1 MVDAVERLRGAFPF
15 PLRDVDTDNG
25 SGFLNEVSIG
35 SCKEHGVELTRS
47 GAHRCP
53 AKATTAASAGH
64 LTHPALPCTNES
76 PGRRKGHPGL
86 G

>member
-1 MVDAVERLRGAFPF
+1 MVDAVDRLRSAFPF

-47 GAHRCP
+47 GHIDALPRRQRLP
-53 AKATTAASAGH
+53 RQGID
-64 LTHPALPCTNES
+64 HPALPCTNES

>member
-47 GAHRCP
+47 GHID
-53 AKATTAASAGH
+53 
-64 LTHPALPCTNES
+64 ALP
-76 PGRRKGHPGL
+76 RRQRLPRQGI
-86 G
+86 